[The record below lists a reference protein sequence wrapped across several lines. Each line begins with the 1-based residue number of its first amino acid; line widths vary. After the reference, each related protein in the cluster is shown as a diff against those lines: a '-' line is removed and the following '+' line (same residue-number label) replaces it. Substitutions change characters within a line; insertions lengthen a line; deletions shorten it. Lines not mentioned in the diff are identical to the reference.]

1 MPKKNPHLGSTL
13 ESSLRE
19 DGTYEDAKNQAIET
33 AETFLRKRAADA
45 VENDLTHY
53 LDKAPDLPPDPED
66 ELPRE

>member
-1 MPKKNPHLGSTL
+1 MPKKNSHLGSTL
-13 ESSLRE
+13 ESLLRE
-19 DGTYEDAKNQAIET
+19 DGTYGDARNQEIET

-45 VENDLTHY
+45 VERDLTHY

>member
-19 DGTYEDAKNQAIET
+19 DGTYGDAKNQAIET

-45 VENDLTHY
+45 VESDLTHY

>member
-1 MPKKNPHLGSTL
+1 MPKKNTRLGSTL

-19 DGTYEDAKNQAIET
+19 DGTYGAAKNQAIET
-33 AETFLRKRAADA
+33 AETFLRKRAAGA
-45 VENDLTHY
+45 VESDLTHY

>member
-19 DGTYEDAKNQAIET
+19 DGTYGDAKNQAIET
-33 AETFLRKRAADA
+33 AEAFLQKRAADM
-45 VENDLTHY
+45 VEGDLTHY
-53 LDKAPDLPPDPED
+53 LDKASDLPPDPED